1 MDLQN
6 AIHLNAPGMPHSIK
20 TAEQAVRLIDERLP
34 AELRRLPR
42 WTFARALL
50 AEAIRTGKLRDLKAA
65 TRQLQQALGN
75 EGWLKTESN
84 EGLRRS

>member
-6 AIHLNAPGMPHSIK
+6 TIHLNAPGMPHSIK
-20 TAEQAVRLIDERLP
+20 TAEQAVRLIDEQLP

-50 AEAIRTGKLRDLKAA
+50 VEAIRTGKSRDVKAA

-75 EGWLKTESN
+75 ERWLRTDSTDVM
-84 EGLRRS
+84 RRS